1 MNEENQMIFEIGERV
16 FVLTG
21 FDKNEGKGSIIQDV
35 VIARAF
41 ISDGKGNDK
50 IDGYF
55 LNFLGERGKGLVN
68 PEFVWARYDE
78 AKAYL
83 RGKLAEK
90 EDKREEAEINK
101 AFKDFLQALKDKV
114 EKAEKEAG
122 NED

>member
-1 MNEENQMIFEIGERV
+1 MNEENQRMFEIGDRV

-41 ISDGKGNDK
+41 ISDGNGNNK
-50 IDGYF
+50 IDGYL
-55 LNFLGERGKGLVN
+55 LNFLGERWKSLVK
-68 PEFVWARYDE
+68 PEFVWARYEE

-83 RGKLAEK
+83 RGMLAEK
-90 EDKREEAEINK
+90 EDKREEAECNK

-114 EKAEKEAG
+114 EKAEEEAE